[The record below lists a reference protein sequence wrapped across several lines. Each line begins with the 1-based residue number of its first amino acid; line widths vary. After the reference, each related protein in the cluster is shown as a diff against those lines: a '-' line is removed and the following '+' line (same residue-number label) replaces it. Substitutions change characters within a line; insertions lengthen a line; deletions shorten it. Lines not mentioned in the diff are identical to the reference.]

1 MNAIEFD
8 IYLEQPIIIS
18 QAISGGENTTLS
30 MDYIPGSII
39 RGALIANYLKKGH
52 RLTFSGDDNLF
63 FDNNVSFLNAY
74 PKFEGKRTIP
84 TPLSWRVN
92 KDALNDDSFSII
104 DYSKDGHVD
113 LPRPVTSPGNFFYP
127 TNFDQNGKDVV
138 LIDPK
143 KEQNIHIGSTEK
155 MVVESGKNFVF
166 TYEALIASQTFRA
179 VIISENTTLDPEK
192 LGVEDNKLLTIGRSK
207 AANYGLCRIKN
218 IKTIGGWQECLP
230 LKPAE
235 IEETDKIFILTLL
248 SPAIFIDKDGQ
259 PSLYPDWWLD
269 RGELEDSF
277 VKPILVGGFNRKW
290 KMPVPQ
296 VIAAAAGSTYKYRKS
311 AIKTELPNSLGER
324 TKEGFGRYA
333 INLFSEK
340 TWSRTQNTPK
350 NILVLPNITSKKKI
364 SKEAIDAIKKR
375 NLDIA
380 IESALRSIRIEKSPN
395 NSQLSRLREAAV
407 SARVK
412 ESLGPIKM
420 LLENLKDNAKDQFLT
435 ATIELNSG
443 ENPKFLHW
451 IKNLAEKPKEAIGFP
466 KDKNY
471 EYTNKDEVYYVA
483 RLIEKFAKLATL
495 AQQSDKET
503 KHD

>member
-18 QAISGGENTTLS
+18 QAISGGENTSLS

-39 RGALIANYLKKGH
+39 RGALIANYLKKGN

-63 FDNNVSFLNAY
+63 FDNKVSFLNAY
-74 PKFEGKRTIP
+74 PEYEGRRTIP

-92 KDALNDDSFSII
+92 KDALDDESFSII
-104 DYSKDGHVD
+104 DYSKDGHDD
-113 LPRPVTSPGNFFYP
+113 LPRPVSSPGNFFYP
-127 TNFDQNGKDVV
+127 ANFDQNGKDVV

-143 KEQNIHIGSTEK
+143 KEQNIHIGSTQK

-166 TYEALIASQTFRA
+166 TYEALIAGQTFRA
-179 VIISENTTLDPEK
+179 VIINENSTLDPEK
-192 LGVEDNKLLTIGRSK
+192 LDVVNNKLLTIGRSK
-207 AANYGLCRIKN
+207 AANYGRCRIKN
-218 IKTIGGWQECLP
+218 IKEIENWQESSP
-230 LKPAE
+230 FKSTKM
-235 IEETDKIFILTLL
+235 EEVGETFILTLL
-248 SPAIFIDKDGQ
+248 SPAIFIDEQGQ

-311 AIKTELPNSLGER
+311 AIKAKLPNSLGER

-333 INLFSEK
+333 INLLSGK
-340 TWSRTQNTPK
+340 KWSKTQNTPK
-350 NILVLPNITSKKKI
+350 NILVLPDITSKTKI
-364 SKEAIDAIKKR
+364 PKGAFKRWKLDA
-375 NLDIA
+375 A
-380 IESALRSIRIEKSPN
+380 IESALPNIRIESSPN

-407 SARVK
+407 NARVK
-412 ESLGPIKM
+412 ENFGPIEM
-420 LLENLKDNAKDQFLT
+420 LLANLKDNAKDQFLS

-443 ENPKFLHW
+443 ENLKFLHW

-483 RLIEKFAKLATL
+483 RLIEKFARLATL